1 MHTGADEEKS
11 MFDQTASMF
20 DGFRTRLKKIK
31 KKTYEERF
39 ASFFTENRACFEDML
54 QYVKGRE
61 DAETAA
67 SEVANI
73 FAENVFAEY
82 ASGGKLPGGIRMD
95 LSLFMIYFVFPSILK
110 IEDANSKM
118 LCDAIRNE
126 WRERTD
132 NPDYDYTTYEDL
144 HGSFQEKLFGL
155 F

>member
-1 MHTGADEEKS
+1 
-11 MFDQTASMF
+11 MFE
-20 DGFRTRLKKIK
+20 GFKTKLKKIK

-39 ASFFTENRACFEDML
+39 AAFFDENRACFEDML

-61 DAETAA
+61 DTKTAA

-73 FAENVFAEY
+73 FAENVFSEY
-82 ASGGKLPGGIRMD
+82 ASNGKLAGGIRID

-110 IEDANSKM
+110 IGDANSEV
-118 LCDAIRNE
+118 LCKAIRDE
-126 WRERTD
+126 WRIRTD
-132 NPDYDYTTYEDL
+132 NPDFDYTTYEEL

>member
-1 MHTGADEEKS
+1 
-11 MFDQTASMF
+11 MFDQTAAMF
-20 DGFRTRLKKIK
+20 DGYKAKLKKIK

-39 ASFFTENRACFEDML
+39 AAFFDENKACFGDMT

-61 DAETAA
+61 DTEVAA
-67 SEVANI
+67 KEVANI

-82 ASGGKLPGGIRMD
+82 AAGGKLSGSDKTD

-110 IEDANSKM
+110 LSDTNSKV
-118 LCDAIRNE
+118 LCDMIRDE
-126 WRERTD
+126 WRKRTD
-132 NPDYDYTTYEDL
+132 NPAFDYTTYEDL